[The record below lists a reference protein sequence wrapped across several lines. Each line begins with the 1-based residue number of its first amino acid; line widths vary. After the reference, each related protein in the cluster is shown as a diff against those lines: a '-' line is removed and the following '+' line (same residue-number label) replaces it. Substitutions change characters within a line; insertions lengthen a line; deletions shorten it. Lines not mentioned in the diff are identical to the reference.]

1 MDAFHQLE
9 VAGSPAAG
17 LQSLLLA
24 PRHRHLD
31 LPALAE
37 LTAAATVLA
46 RGLKRKVLLPL
57 DSTPTEYALVRRAD
71 DVVVSVYET
80 SSAPEVY
87 QLDRRVPL
95 TVLLRAC
102 ANAMVEEAQRSVDPT
117 ARQISVRL
125 AERALR
131 SAIAPDPG
139 GDCRPEICRGGSSEP
154 SDEALSFGFE
164 IAVYPNPGS
173 ASHAARADI
182 HALLFSG
189 ELWAHVRGRRLHLAS
204 GPVMLVVQRMVVAA
218 RLLVEAWHAGRATHA
233 RLRAGSF
240 GVAVKLDAEE
250 AVSLTFTSERGQL
263 GAAALDVRGAVSP
276 ILQLASAMMR
286 SLLAVDPTQAR
297 NLRVTALRDEVRE
310 VRRMLRAQASDGG
323 FVNDDP
329 DRVRLAVAP
338 ETAGSCNNDA
348 LAEEAR
354 GLRLDERWRIA
365 LDDLDASSVFFCGDR
380 LILSSASHTVAVNR
394 DDGCVLWA
402 REGSRATFM
411 AGRALLRLGNDG
423 DVEICDV
430 ADGEPR
436 AIARVAP
443 RIGGPTAA
451 LLSHGEA
458 APPVAV
464 LAEGEAGLVAIDL
477 RTGEPRWRFQVG
489 RGFTAAM
496 TRAGRVVLVACGG
509 AVHAIDLASGE
520 DLWRY
525 TARGRFANPTRIAGD
540 VVVAVAGRDCHGI
553 DLFTGE
559 RRWIRRLP
567 QPAVGDAF
575 TAHGLVLLPLQRDR
589 VVALQGSTGEMVWSM
604 TDPGLGLGASSLDV
618 DDRLIVNAPGG
629 RLTALDLDAG
639 EVAWCQTLGDPLA
652 DEIPRTLEPVLRGG
666 ALFVP
671 AGTVHIIGP
680 RAGTCLG
687 EVPCDLVPDR
697 IRVDERGWVYVAE
710 ESGHVAAYAP
720 APSLR
725 LIRGGR

>member
-1 MDAFHQLE
+1 MDAFHELE
-9 VAGSPAAG
+9 IAGPPVAG
-17 LQSLLLA
+17 LQTLLLA
-24 PRHRHLD
+24 PRHRHLE
-31 LPALAE
+31 LPALAD
-37 LTAAATVLA
+37 LTAAATALA

-71 DVVVSVYET
+71 EVVVSVYET
-80 SSAPEVY
+80 GSAPEVH

-95 TVLLRAC
+95 PVLLRAC
-102 ANAMVEEAQRSVDPT
+102 ANAMVEEAQRSVEPT
-117 ARQISVRL
+117 ARQIAVRL
-125 AERALR
+125 AERAIRTQL
-131 SAIAPDPG
+131 APDPG
-139 GDCRPEICRGGSSEP
+139 GDCRPEVRRGGSIEP
-154 SDEALSFGFE
+154 GDEPLAFGFE
-164 IAVYPNPGS
+164 IAIHPNPGS
-173 ASHAARADI
+173 ASHAARADV
-182 HALLFSG
+182 HALLFHG
-189 ELWAHVRGRRLHLAS
+189 KLWVHVRGRRLHLGT
-204 GPVMLVVQRMVVAA
+204 GPVMLAVQRMVVAA
-218 RLLVEAWHAGRATHA
+218 RLLVEACHAGRATHA

-240 GVAVKLDAEE
+240 GIAVKLDADE

-263 GAAALDVRGAVSP
+263 GAAALDVPAAVNP
-276 ILQLASAMMR
+276 ILQLASSMLRA
-286 SLLAVDPTQAR
+286 LLSVDPTQAR
-297 NLRVTALRDEVRE
+297 NLRVTALRDEIRE
-310 VRRMLRAQASDGG
+310 VRRMLRSQEGDGA
-323 FVNDDP
+323 FVNEDP

-338 ETAGSCNNDA
+338 EATPARGEHA
-348 LAEEAR
+348 PAAETR
-354 GLRLDERWRIA
+354 GLRLEERWRIA

-380 LILSSASHTVAVNR
+380 LVLSSASHTVAVDR
-394 DDGCVLWA
+394 DDGGVLWA
-402 REGSRATFM
+402 REGSRATLM
-411 AGRALLRLGNDG
+411 AGRALLRLSNDG

-451 LLSHGEA
+451 LVSHGEG

-489 RGFTAAM
+489 RGAAAAM
-496 TRAGRVVLVACGG
+496 TRAGRVVLVACAG

-525 TARGRFANPTRIAGD
+525 TARGSFASPTRIVGD

-553 DLFTGE
+553 DLFTGQ
-559 RRWIRRLP
+559 RRWLRRLP
-567 QPAVGDAF
+567 QPAVADAV
-575 TAHGLVLLPLQRDR
+575 AARELVLVPVERDR
-589 VVALQGSTGEMVWSM
+589 VVALHGATGEMAWTV
-604 TDPGLGLGASSLDV
+604 TDPGLGSGASSLHV

-629 RLTALDLDAG
+629 HLTALDLDG
-639 EVAWCQTLGDPLA
+639 GDVAWRRILGEPLA

-671 AGTVHIIGP
+671 AGTVHVIGP
-680 RAGTCLG
+680 RAGNCLG

-697 IRVDERGWVYVAE
+697 VRVDERGWVYVAE
-710 ESGHVAAYAP
+710 ESGHVAAFAP